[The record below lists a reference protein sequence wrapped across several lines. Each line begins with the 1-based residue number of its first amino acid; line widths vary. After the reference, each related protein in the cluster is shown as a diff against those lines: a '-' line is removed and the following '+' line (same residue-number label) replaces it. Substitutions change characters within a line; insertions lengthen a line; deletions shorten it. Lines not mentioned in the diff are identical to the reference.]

1 MQSLSIR
8 NALTRND
15 PLHFGLIRNKNPLN
29 FSTIRN
35 KKIAKLIF
43 FSKNTKKYISRV
55 VHPSD
60 PANQRII
67 LKIVGFQN
75 TLSGRSL
82 NRIIN
87 IYITSQ
93 MFIQFFQRMNHHKL
107 FDIDSQKSVN
117 YRGCGIVKD
126 NWLISSSK
134 ISNHRFKPICCRE
147 ISCRNVTTI

>member
-1 MQSLSIR
+1 MHCRVRYL
-8 NALTRND
+8 LD
-15 PLHFGLIRNKNPLN
+15 FDL
-29 FSTIRN
+29 
-35 KKIAKLIF
+35 KISSGQVCLFVCLKSNNLQN
-43 FSKNTKKYISRV
+43 NTLGRLVI
-55 VHPSD
+55 HPSD

-82 NRIIN
+82 NRIKKHIH
-87 IYITSQ
+87 TSQ

-134 ISNHRFKPICCRE
+134 ISNHCFKPICCRE
-147 ISCRNVTTI
+147 ISRRNVTTI